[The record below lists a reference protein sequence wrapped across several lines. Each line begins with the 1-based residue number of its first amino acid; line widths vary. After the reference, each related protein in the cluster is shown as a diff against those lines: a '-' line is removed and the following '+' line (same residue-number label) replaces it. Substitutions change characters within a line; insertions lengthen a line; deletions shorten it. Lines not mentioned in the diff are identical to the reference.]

1 MHRSGIC
8 RTIAAMAATQIDVG
22 GYKLAAEI
30 TGNGGP
36 TVVFSSGLGDAGEA
50 WEATIA
56 ALESS
61 VQLVT
66 YARAGIG
73 DSDSLADSTPRSFG
87 AAAEELHRLLMAA
100 DITGPYVVVGHSIG
114 ALIGQIFAT
123 RWPQDLAGL
132 VLVDPSDAQLWL
144 DFDKPKLVMADG
156 DRDDHASF
164 DVKLGAEE
172 VTASRRSLSAPGI
185 VVTSRV
191 GRWLELKTPDLW
203 RPFSLEALD
212 NRWQSWH
219 KTLAADLGATQK
231 VAEVGGHYVQNDQ
244 PELVAGAIDEIV
256 QLAAR
261 ARL

>member
-1 MHRSGIC
+1 MS
-8 RTIAAMAATQIDVG
+8 ATQIDVG

-30 TGNGGP
+30 TGDGAP

-56 ALESS
+56 ALKSS

-87 AAAEELHRLLMAA
+87 AVAEELHRLLAAA

-114 ALIGQIFAT
+114 AAIAQVFAAQ
-123 RWPQDLAGL
+123 WPQEVAGL
-132 VLVDPSDAQLWL
+132 VLVDPSDVQLYL
-144 DFDKPKLVMADG
+144 DIEKPKLVMPDG

-164 DVKLGAEE
+164 DVKLGAEDAA
-172 VTASRRSLSAPGI
+172 ASRRSLNMPSV

-191 GRWLELKTPDLW
+191 GRWLESKTPDLW
-203 RPFSLEALD
+203 RPFSLDAVD
-212 NRWQSWH
+212 KRWQSGH
-219 KTLAADLGATQK
+219 QALAADLGAMQK

-244 PELVAGAIDEIV
+244 PELVAAAIDEVV

-261 ARL
+261 PSL

>member
-1 MHRSGIC
+1 
-8 RTIAAMAATQIDVG
+8 MAATQIDVG

-30 TGNGGP
+30 TGSGAP

-50 WEATIA
+50 WDATIA

-73 DSDSLADSTPRSFG
+73 ASDSLADSTPRSLG
-87 AAAEELHRLLMAA
+87 AAAEELHRLLTAA
-100 DITGPYVVVGHSIG
+100 NVEGPYVVVGHSIG
-114 ALIGQIFAT
+114 ALIGQIFAA
-123 RWPQDLAGL
+123 RWPPDLAGL

-144 DFDKPKLVMADG
+144 DYDKPKLVMADG

-164 DVKLGAEE
+164 DVRLGAAE
-172 VTASRRSLSAPGI
+172 VTASRRPLSAPSF

-191 GRWLELKTPDLW
+191 GRWLDAKTPELF
-203 RPFSLEALD
+203 RPFSLEVLD
-212 NRWQSWH
+212 QRWQSWH
-219 KTLAADLGATQK
+219 KTLAADLGATQR

-244 PELVAGAIDEIV
+244 PELVAGAIDELV
-256 QLAAR
+256 QLAAK